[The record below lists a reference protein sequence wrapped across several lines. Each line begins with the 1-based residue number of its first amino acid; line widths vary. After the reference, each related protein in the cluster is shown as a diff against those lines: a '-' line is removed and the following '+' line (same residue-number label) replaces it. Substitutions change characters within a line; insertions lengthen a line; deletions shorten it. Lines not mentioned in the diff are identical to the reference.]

1 MRHRAS
7 RVRLPPRR
15 HARRTTWL
23 PMLTSLSVLALG
35 FLLGMRHATDPDHV
49 VAVTT
54 IVSHQRSVARAAGI
68 GALWGAGHTATIVL
82 VGGAIL
88 LFRVTVPPRLGLAM
102 EFAVAVMLV
111 LLGVRSVGAGALW
124 SAGGRPAA
132 RLSPLRPILV
142 GFVHGLAGSAF
153 VAMLVLTAIPSPVVG
168 IVYLLV
174 FGVGT
179 VAGMTLITAAIAAP
193 SAYATTRVNGAQ
205 RYVQLAAGV
214 ASVCVGLFL
223 AHRVG
228 VVDGLFAA
236 TPRWTPQ

>member
-1 MRHRAS
+1 
-7 RVRLPPRR
+7 
-15 HARRTTWL
+15 
-23 PMLTSLSVLALG
+23 MLTSLSILALG

-54 IVSHQRSVARAAGI
+54 IVSQQRSVARAAAV

-82 VGGAIL
+82 VGGSIL
-88 LFRVTVPPRLGLAM
+88 LFRLAVPPRLGLAL

-111 LLGVRSVGAGALW
+111 LLGVRNLQAGALR
-124 SAGGRPAA
+124 AGRGGRGAA
-132 RLSPLRPILV
+132 ALSPVRPIVV

-153 VAMLVLTAIPSPVVG
+153 VAMLVLTAIPSPVIG

-179 VAGMTLITAAIAAP
+179 VAGMTLITAAIAVP
-193 SAYATTRVNGAQ
+193 SAYAVARVTGAG

-214 ASVCVGLFL
+214 ASVCFGLFL

-236 TPRWTPQ
+236 TPHWSTH

>member
-1 MRHRAS
+1 
-7 RVRLPPRR
+7 
-15 HARRTTWL
+15 
-23 PMLTSLSVLALG
+23 MLSSLSVLALG
-35 FLLGMRHATDPDHV
+35 FLLGVRHATDPDHV

-54 IVSHQRSVARAAGI
+54 IVSQQGSVARAAGI

-82 VGGAIL
+82 VGGGIL
-88 LFRVTVPPRLGLAM
+88 LFRLAIPPRLGLAM

-111 LLGVRSVGAGALW
+111 LLGVRNVRAAGTGYPRERVGRAAALT
-124 SAGGRPAA
+124 PV
-132 RLSPLRPILV
+132 RPIVV

-168 IVYLLV
+168 LVYLLV

-179 VAGMTLITAAIAAP
+179 LAGMTLVTAAIAVP
-193 SAYATTRVNGAQ
+193 SAYAATRASGAQ
-205 RYVQLAAGV
+205 GYVQLAAGV
-214 ASVCVGLFL
+214 ASVCFGLFL

-236 TPRWTPQ
+236 TPHWTPR

>member
-1 MRHRAS
+1 MRHSFA
-7 RVRLPPRR
+7 RVRLPPPWHRR
-15 HARRTTWL
+15 RATWL

-49 VAVTT
+49 VAVTA
-54 IVSHQRSVARAAGI
+54 IVSEQRSVARAARV

-88 LFRVTVPPRLGLAM
+88 LFRLAVPPRLGLAM

-111 LLGVRSVGAGALW
+111 LLGVRGLQAAGGGRRAALW
-124 SAGGRPAA
+124 SPV
-132 RLSPLRPILV
+132 RPIAV
-142 GFVHGLAGSAF
+142 GFVHGLAGSAL
-153 VAMLVLTAIPSPVVG
+153 VAMLVLTAIPSPAVG
-168 IVYLLV
+168 IVYLLI

-179 VAGMTLITAAIAAP
+179 VAGMTLITAAIALP
-193 SAYATTRVNGAQ
+193 SAYAATRVDGAQ
-205 RYVQLAAGV
+205 RYVQLAAGA
-214 ASVCVGLFL
+214 ASVCFGLFL

-236 TPRWTPQ
+236 TPHWTPQ

>member
-1 MRHRAS
+1 
-7 RVRLPPRR
+7 
-15 HARRTTWL
+15 
-23 PMLTSLSVLALG
+23 MLSTLSVLALG
-35 FLLGMRHATDPDHV
+35 FMLGMRHATDADHV

-54 IVSHQRSVARAAGI
+54 IVSQQRSVARAAGI

-88 LFRVTVPPRLGLAM
+88 LFRLVVPPRLGLAM

-111 LLGVRSVGAGALW
+111 LLGVRNLTA
-124 SAGGRPAA
+124 AGGGRGTVAVWTPMRPV
-132 RLSPLRPILV
+132 IV

-153 VAMLVLTAIPSPVVG
+153 VAMVVLTAIESAGVG
-168 IVYLLV
+168 LLYLLV

-179 VAGMTLITAAIAAP
+179 VAGMTLITAAIAVP
-193 SAYATTRVNGAQ
+193 SAYVAARVSGAQ

-214 ASVCVGLFL
+214 ASVCFGLLL

-228 VVDGLFAA
+228 VTDGLFAA
-236 TPRWTPQ
+236 TPHWTPQ

>member
-1 MRHRAS
+1 
-7 RVRLPPRR
+7 
-15 HARRTTWL
+15 
-23 PMLTSLSVLALG
+23 MLTSLSVLALG

-54 IVSHQRSVARAAGI
+54 IVSQQRSVARAAGI

-88 LFRVTVPPRLGLAM
+88 LFRVVVPPRLGLAM

-111 LLGVRSVGAGALW
+111 LLGVRNMRAAAGQ
-124 SAGGRPAA
+124 RAA
-132 RLSPLRPILV
+132 VRGPIQPIAV

-153 VAMLVLTAIPSPVVG
+153 VAMLVLTAIPGPVVG
-168 IVYLLV
+168 IAYLLV
-174 FGVGT
+174 FGLGT
-179 VAGMTLITAAIAAP
+179 VAGMTLVTAAIAVP
-193 SAYATTRVNGAQ
+193 SAYAATHVNGAH
-205 RYVQLAAGV
+205 RYVQLAAGA
-214 ASVCVGLFL
+214 ASVCFGLFL

-236 TPRWTPQ
+236 TPHWTPE

>member
-1 MRHRAS
+1 
-7 RVRLPPRR
+7 
-15 HARRTTWL
+15 
-23 PMLTSLSVLALG
+23 MLTSLSVLALG

-54 IVSHQRSVARAAGI
+54 IVSQQRSVARAAGV

-88 LFRVTVPPRLGLAM
+88 LFRVAVPPRLGLAM

-111 LLGVRSVGAGALW
+111 LLGVRSVRAGALR
-124 SAGGRPAA
+124 AGGGGRGAAALSLARPV
-132 RLSPLRPILV
+132 IV

-153 VAMLVLTAIPSPVVG
+153 VAMLVLTAIPSPVIG

-179 VAGMTLITAAIAAP
+179 VAGMTLITAAIAVP
-193 SAYATTRVNGAQ
+193 SAYAVTRVNGAR

-214 ASVCVGLFL
+214 TSVCFGLFL

-236 TPRWTPQ
+236 TPHWTPQ

>member
-1 MRHRAS
+1 
-7 RVRLPPRR
+7 
-15 HARRTTWL
+15 
-23 PMLTSLSVLALG
+23 MLTSLSILALG

-54 IVSHQRSVARAAGI
+54 IVSLQRSVVRAAGI

-88 LFRVTVPPRLGLAM
+88 LFRLAVPPRLGLAM

-111 LLGVRSVGAGALW
+111 LLGVRNLAGSV
-124 SAGGRPAA
+124 RAA
-132 RLSPLRPILV
+132 STALSPMRPIAV

-179 VAGMTLITAAIAAP
+179 VAGMTLITAAIAVP
-193 SAYATTRVNGAQ
+193 SAYAATRLNGAE

-214 ASVCVGLFL
+214 ASVCFGLFL

-236 TPRWTPQ
+236 TPHWTPQ

>member
-1 MRHRAS
+1 
-7 RVRLPPRR
+7 
-15 HARRTTWL
+15 
-23 PMLTSLSVLALG
+23 MLTSLSILALG

-54 IVSHQRSVARAAGI
+54 IVSLQRSVVRAAGI

-88 LFRVTVPPRLGLAM
+88 LFRLAVPPRLGLAM

-111 LLGVRSVGAGALW
+111 LLGLRNLAG
-124 SAGGRPAA
+124 SARTASTA
-132 RLSPLRPILV
+132 LSPVRPIAV

-153 VAMLVLTAIPSPVVG
+153 VAMLVLTAIPNPVVG

-179 VAGMTLITAAIAAP
+179 VAGMTLITAAIAVP
-193 SAYATTRVNGAQ
+193 SAFAATRVKGAQ

-214 ASVCVGLFL
+214 ASVCFGLFL

-236 TPRWTPQ
+236 TPHWTPQ